1 VEPNSN
7 ISNMSFKIRD
17 AENQIVYQY
26 EGPSSGLEA
35 GILRTLNNSCGNE
48 NTCEAP
54 YNLKATVDPENDR
67 NIILTWDSDHAPE
80 FGYNIYRDGFLFNM
94 AHELQY
100 IDENTDIGGHC
111 YYVTALCTGGET
123 ANSNEYCATSGT
135 GCEPPVDLYYTYT
148 TNNKV
153 QLNWSAAENEN
164 VTGYVVYRKTDDT
177 PFKRIKNL
185 NASTLSYKDN
195 TAAVGTTYQYAVTAF
210 YRDIDCN
217 SAYANDRFN
226 ADRFFVE
233 VDWSNAPRDLQA
245 VLNDESTAVNLQW
258 RVAYQATSYDIMR
271 DGVKIGEATE
281 TVFED
286 QNIEIG
292 NTYCYQVVAHG
303 TDFQEFSNEACVT
316 TAEPPVLPCSAPVNL
331 AGELDDLNTMHVTWE
346 VPEDRVPDGYEL
358 TRIDMIAHDTLH
370 IAVMSNAW
378 EESCPIDMYD
388 MVFQVQA
395 IYPECLSEFALTEN
409 GEDFVRFSNL
419 SVGENVGMVGL
430 YPNPTSGLL
439 TIEAENM
446 TIVSIYNLVGQCLM
460 ENSAKDGA
468 VNLDLN
474 SLQSGVYLV
483 KVSTSTSSVMQKV
496 IKI

>member
-1 VEPNSN
+1 
-7 ISNMSFKIRD
+7 
-17 AENQIVYQY
+17 
-26 EGPSSGLEA
+26 
-35 GILRTLNNSCGNE
+35 
-48 NTCEAP
+48 
-54 YNLKATVDPENDR
+54 
-67 NIILTWDSDHAPE
+67 
-80 FGYNIYRDGFLFNM
+80 
-94 AHELQY
+94 
-100 IDENTDIGGHC
+100 
-111 YYVTALCTGGET
+111 
-123 ANSNEYCATSGT
+123 
-135 GCEPPVDLYYTYT
+135 
-148 TNNKV
+148 
-153 QLNWSAAENEN
+153 
-164 VTGYVVYRKTDDT
+164 
-177 PFKRIKNL
+177 
-185 NASTLSYKDN
+185 
-195 TAAVGTTYQYAVTAF
+195 
-210 YRDIDCN
+210 
-217 SAYANDRFN
+217 
-226 ADRFFVE
+226 
-233 VDWSNAPRDLQA
+233 
-245 VLNDESTAVNLQW
+245 
-258 RVAYQATSYDIMR
+258 
-271 DGVKIGEATE
+271 
-281 TVFED
+281 
-286 QNIEIG
+286 
-292 NTYCYQVVAHG
+292 
-303 TDFQEFSNEACVT
+303 
-316 TAEPPVLPCSAPVNL
+316 
-331 AGELDDLNTMHVTWE
+331 MHVTWE

>member
-1 VEPNSN
+1 
-7 ISNMSFKIRD
+7 M
-17 AENQIVYQY
+17 
-26 EGPSSGLEA
+26 
-35 GILRTLNNSCGNE
+35 
-48 NTCEAP
+48 
-54 YNLKATVDPENDR
+54 
-67 NIILTWDSDHAPE
+67 
-80 FGYNIYRDGFLFNM
+80 
-94 AHELQY
+94 
-100 IDENTDIGGHC
+100 
-111 YYVTALCTGGET
+111 TALCTGGET

-153 QLNWSAAENEN
+153 QLNWSAPENEN

-210 YRDIDCN
+210 YRDIECN

-245 VLNDESTAVNLQW
+245 VLNDESTAVSLQW

-303 TDFQEFSNEACVT
+303 TDFQEVSNEACVT

-331 AGELDDLNTMHVTWE
+331 AGELDNLNTMHVTWE

-419 SVGENVGMVGL
+419 SVGENVGMVAL